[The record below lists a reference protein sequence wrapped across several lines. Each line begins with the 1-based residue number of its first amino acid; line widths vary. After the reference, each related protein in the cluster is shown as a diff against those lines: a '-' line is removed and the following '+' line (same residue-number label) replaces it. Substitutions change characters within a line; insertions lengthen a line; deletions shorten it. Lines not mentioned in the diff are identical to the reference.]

1 MYIQEGIVLGYCQQV
16 TGSRSFSTFIG
27 SFPREIQ
34 LSINILFFSESPLNS
49 SISDQIRRSTEGK
62 IKATVFKVRKTMNS
76 ANLELEYNET
86 NPTLLKDVR
95 LARYMYDLVFT
106 HPESVSCCKKGLELF
121 QSSPYQR
128 SVQAVAVDEAHCIL
142 ER

>member
-16 TGSRSFSTFIG
+16 TGSRSFSTFTG

-62 IKATVFKVRKTMNS
+62 IKATVFKVRKTINS

-86 NPTLLKDVR
+86 GKSDITQGRETGEIHVR
-95 LARYMYDLVFT
+95 PRVYT
-106 HPESVSCCKKGLELF
+106 P
-121 QSSPYQR
+121 
-128 SVQAVAVDEAHCIL
+128 
-142 ER
+142 